1 MANKK
6 STEPEYRLNIFYRP
20 DEQTQK
26 KKLAF
31 LVRTIQEFVSFQY
44 HVLLK
49 DEIAGN
55 RIQLNIAGLSAP
67 SALMP
72 GGGPAV
78 GFKEYSQL
86 RGNYTLVVKKL
97 NGATNEFRIEVG
109 PDEVR
114 ILETPKNPVILV
126 STEPV
131 ILS

>member
-6 STEPEYRLNIFYRP
+6 KKEPEYRLNIFYRP
-20 DEQTQK
+20 DVQAQ

-31 LVRTIQEFVSFQY
+31 LVRTIQEFVSFRY

-78 GFKEYSQL
+78 GFKEYTHL
-86 RGNYTLVVKKL
+86 RGEYSLIVKKL
-97 NGATNEFRIEVG
+97 DGATNEFRI
-109 PDEVR
+109 DIDTDQVR
-114 ILETPKNPVILV
+114 ILESPKNPVILV
-126 STEPV
+126 STEQV

>member
-6 STEPEYRLNIFYRP
+6 RTEPEYRLNIFYRP
-20 DEQTQK
+20 DEQAQK

-31 LVRTIQEFVSFQY
+31 LVRTIQEFVSFHY

-55 RIQLNIAGLSAP
+55 RIQLKIAGLSAP

-78 GFKEYSQL
+78 GFKEYSHL
-86 RGNYTLVVKKL
+86 SGEYSLVVKKL
-97 NGATNEFRIEVG
+97 DGAANEFRIEVD
-109 PDEVR
+109 PDGVR
-114 ILETPKNPVILV
+114 ILEAPKNPIILV

-131 ILS
+131 NLS

>member
-6 STEPEYRLNIFYRP
+6 RTEPEYRLNIFYLP

-49 DEIAGN
+49 DEIAGS

-78 GFKEYSQL
+78 GFKEYSHL
-86 RGNYTLVVKKL
+86 RGNYSLVVKKL
-97 NGATNEFRIEVG
+97 DGATNEFRI
-109 PDEVR
+109 DIDTDQVR
-114 ILETPKNPVILV
+114 ILESPKNPVILV
-126 STEPV
+126 STEQV

>member
-6 STEPEYRLNIFYRP
+6 RTEPEYRLNIFYRP
-20 DEQTQK
+20 DEQALK
-26 KKLAF
+26 KKLTF

-78 GFKEYSQL
+78 GFKEYSHL
-86 RGNYTLVVKKL
+86 RGNYSLVVKKL
-97 NGATNEFRIEVG
+97 DGAINEFRIEVD

-114 ILETPKNPVILV
+114 ILEAPKNPIILV

>member
-6 STEPEYRLNIFYRP
+6 KTEPEYRLNIFYRP
-20 DEQTQK
+20 DVQVQ

-31 LVRTIQEFVSFQY
+31 LVRTIQEFVSFRY

-78 GFKEYSQL
+78 GFKEYSHL
-86 RGNYTLVVKKL
+86 RGNYSLVVKKL
-97 NGATNEFRIEVG
+97 DGATNEFRIDIDTEQ
-109 PDEVR
+109 VR
-114 ILETPKNPVILV
+114 ILESPKNPVILV
-126 STEPV
+126 STEQV

>member
-1 MANKK
+1 MTNKK
-6 STEPEYRLNIFYRP
+6 RTEPEYRLNIFYRP
-20 DEQTQK
+20 DEQAEK

-55 RIQLNIAGLSAP
+55 RIQLNIVGLSAP

-72 GGGPAV
+72 GGGPAA
-78 GFKEYSQL
+78 GFREYSHL
-86 RGNYTLVVKKL
+86 SGEYSLVVKKL
-97 NGATNEFRIEVG
+97 DGAINEFRIDVD
-109 PDEVR
+109 PDKVR
-114 ILETPKNPVILV
+114 ILEAPKNPIILV

-131 ILS
+131 NLS